1 MGGKNQILNIRFLRM
16 VNIIKTMTIKK
27 LNIVTVST
35 VILCIMLA
43 VYFYKDVHLVVRR
56 LKYENAMKEAL
67 VYNKPDKLKKF
78 FLKDVENSI
87 NDEYTKSSIFLIIN
101 RYVVNGGNIYEVY
114 DFVNS
119 NQKVSFLN
127 EAEVVYPIIFNDL
140 KNRKIQLTYSDK
152 GLYVYLAYLETLVKN
167 DYGNN
172 AIFGTLIG
180 QYAKSSYYKKKII
193 KEKAEGGA
201 KTYPNYS
208 QEEINND
215 TEKALL
221 FIDKYRDTI
230 VHSMNS
236 TSSLNQVK
244 SRDLL
249 EGVTQYASG
258 LRYLEQQA
266 SSSVYSKESREMFNS
281 ATVFSYH
288 FVKDYYLLVSLS
300 NASTLLL
307 LSSSTSNELR
317 NAIYPFLSFNSK
329 KEKQVGMVAG
339 IIGAKYRRSVSK
351 FAELSI
357 DSNVNIVSL
366 GNRVP
371 EFKKWLIYNGW
382 NENDFK

>member
-1 MGGKNQILNIRFLRM
+1 MDKVLENKNKFLF
-16 VNIIKTMTIKK
+16 VFS
-27 LNIVTVST
+27 LLFFVFSSVF
-35 VILCIMLA
+35 L
-43 VYFYKDVHLVVRR
+43 YKDLLLKIRI
-56 LKYENAMKEAL
+56 LKYERAVQENL
-67 VYNKPDKLKKF
+67 SGNPKKIKNF
-78 FLKDVENSI
+78 FLKDIRNGV
-87 NDEYTKSSIFLIIN
+87 NDEYTRSVIFLIIN
-101 RYVVNGGNIYEVY
+101 RYITNGGNVYEISDYVE
-114 DFVNS
+114 S
-119 NQKVSFLN
+119 NYELSFLK
-127 EAEVVYPIIFNDL
+127 EAEVIYPKVFEGL
-140 KNRKIQLTYSDK
+140 KKRNLQLTYSDR
-152 GLYVYLAYLETLVKN
+152 GMYVYLAYLETLVKN
-167 DYGNN
+167 DYGNI
-172 AIFGTLIG
+172 AIYGTLIG
-180 QYAKSSYYKKKII
+180 QYAKSAYFKNMIVN
-193 KEKAEGGA
+193 EKLRGEAVE
-201 KTYPNYS
+201 YPNYS

-215 TEKALL
+215 TEKALV

-258 LRYLEQQA
+258 LRYLEQKA

-317 NAIYPFLSFNSK
+317 NAIYPFLSFDSTKDKLNG
-329 KEKQVGMVAG
+329 VTAR
-339 IIGAKYRRSVSK
+339 IIAAKYQNPQSK
-351 FAELSI
+351 FASLNI
-357 DSNVNIVSL
+357 DSKKNIISI

-382 NENDFK
+382 GETDFSY